1 MDFIEIDGSAG
12 GQVIR
17 TSVGLSAYTGIP
29 VKITNIRLSRP
40 NPGLQAQHIEAVN
53 AVASLCNSKT
63 AGISIGSRTLEFT
76 PEKIE
81 QKNLKIS
88 IPTAGSISLV
98 LQALMI
104 PLLKIK
110 KPVTVDFN
118 GGATYGKWAPP
129 VDYFINVLFP
139 LLGKFG
145 YIAEGKVIRHG
156 FYPEGLAEAS
166 FVLHPPKLKSILLTK
181 KGMIKRIAGV
191 SAASIDLE
199 NPRVAERQKTEA
211 LKIIELSTGEKAS
224 IECVYSNSKSIGSG
238 IQIWIETENSIIGSS
253 SIGEKGKKSEVV
265 GKEAASL
272 LVSQTG
278 AIDEFAADQL
288 LPFLAVAGGE
298 ITVGKMTDH
307 VKTNIETIE
316 KFLPVKFELTGK
328 RIKITK
334 G

>member
-1 MDFIEIDGSAG
+1 MEIDGSAG

-17 TSVGLSAYTGIP
+17 TSVGFSAYTGIP
-29 VKITNIRLSRP
+29 VKITNIRSSRP

-53 AVASLCNSKT
+53 AVAELCCAKT
-63 AGISIGSRTLEFT
+63 NGVSMGSRALEFI
-76 PEKIE
+76 PGEIKGRDLAI
-81 QKNLKIS
+81 K

-98 LQALMI
+98 IEALMI
-104 PLLKIK
+104 PLLKIE

-129 VDYFINVLFP
+129 VDYLLNVLFP

-145 YIAEGKVIRHG
+145 YGAEGRIIRHG
-156 FYPEGLAEAS
+156 FYPEGGAEAS
-166 FVLHPPKLKSILLTK
+166 FVFRPPKLKPIIITR
-181 KGMIKRIAGV
+181 KGEIKRISGV
-191 SAASIDLE
+191 SVASIDLE

-224 IECVYSNSKSIGSG
+224 IECVYSSSKSIGSG
-238 IQIWIETENSIIGSS
+238 IQLWIETENSILGSS
-253 SIGEKGKKSEVV
+253 SIGERGKKSETV

-272 LVSQTG
+272 LMGQTG

-298 ITVGKMTDH
+298 IVAGKMTEH
-307 VKTNIETIE
+307 VKTNIETTE
-316 KFLPVKFELTGK
+316 KFLPVKFELVGK

-334 G
+334 S